1 MKKLMFSK
9 LFIVA
14 CLLVPILPQD
24 WAWFWL
30 IISK

>member
-1 MKKLMFSK
+1 MKKMMFLK

-14 CLLVPILPQD
+14 CLIVPILPQD
-24 WAWFWL
+24 WDWVWP